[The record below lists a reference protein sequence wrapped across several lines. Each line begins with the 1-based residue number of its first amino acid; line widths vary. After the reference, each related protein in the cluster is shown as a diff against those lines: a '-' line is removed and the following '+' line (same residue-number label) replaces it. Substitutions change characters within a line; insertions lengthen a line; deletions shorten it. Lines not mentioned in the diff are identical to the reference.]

1 LVPVR
6 QRENLS
12 NGQVTVETLR
22 NRAGRYGLV
31 VRSWRD
37 SYWFHSAV
45 SKRMVSPR
53 DGLSFQEALEWI
65 RTY

>member
-1 LVPVR
+1 VPVKQATR
-6 QRENLS
+6 SQ

-37 SYWFHSAV
+37 AYWFHSAV

-53 DGLSFQEALEWI
+53 DGLNFQEALEWI
-65 RTY
+65 RDY